1 MFFSCSSDNML
12 EVKGIYLD
20 LPWYSQ
26 YSDTNSKAFKDM
38 AAEKAYKLFTLVK
51 IQQENQEIIG

>member
-1 MFFSCSSDNML
+1 ML

-38 AAEKAYKLFTLVK
+38 AAEKAYKLLTLVK